1 MAEAGARE
9 SVQERFR
16 RLLLLVPFVL
26 AREGVPVA
34 ELCRR
39 FGITRA
45 QLMAD
50 LNLLLVCGLP
60 GYGPG
65 DLIDAYVD
73 GDEVSIR
80 TADPFHRPLRLTPT
94 EGLLLYAGAQ
104 ALAAAGVA
112 DDALGRAIERLR
124 TALGPNVLDA
134 VSVGFEESAGLETI
148 RQAIQHG
155 RRIRIVYQARSTE
168 QTTDRSV
175 DPWAVFLASGRWYL
189 AGWCHN
195 VADERVFRVD
205 RMQSVEILD
214 DPARIPGD
222 VDLTRYGTPS
232 FEGEGV
238 QEVVLEV
245 APEARWVAG
254 HYPIASKEEIGQGW
268 TRIRLQA
275 GGTAWLERLVL
286 SLGARARVA
295 GPPDLAAR
303 VRDLA
308 CRLAARYAE
317 PSPPGPAGPGGSET
331 VLRARPDASSS
342 A

>member
-1 MAEAGARE
+1 MAETGAARE
-9 SVQERFR
+9 TVHERFR

-26 AREGVPVA
+26 ARQGVPVA
-34 ELCRR
+34 EVCQR

-45 QLMAD
+45 QLMSD

-80 TADPFHRPLRLTPT
+80 TAEYFHRPLRLTPT

-112 DDALGRAIERLR
+112 DDALGRAIEHVRA
-124 TALGPNVLDA
+124 ALGPNVLDA

-148 RQAIQHG
+148 REAIQRG

-214 DPARIPGD
+214 DPAQNRPAPDD
-222 VDLTRYGTPS
+222 VDLVRFGTPS
-232 FEGEGV
+232 FEGKNA

-245 APEARWVAG
+245 APQARWVVDQ
-254 HYPIASKEEIGQGW
+254 YPIASNEEIDDGW
-268 TRIRLQA
+268 VRIKLNA
-275 GGTAWLERLVL
+275 GGTAWLERLLL
-286 SLGARARVA
+286 SLGSRARVVE
-295 GPPDLAAR
+295 PEDLKVR
-303 VRDLA
+303 VRELA
-308 CRLAARYAE
+308 CRLAARYG
-317 PSPPGPAGPGGSET
+317 PSGG
-331 VLRARPDASSS
+331 D
-342 A
+342 